1 MTAHRYL
8 LANAATQ
15 AGDRFAA
22 LSAMFDPVTF
32 AHVDALGIGAGC
44 RRWEVGAGSMSVPRW
59 MAGKVG
65 PTGHVL
71 ATDIDVSW
79 LHGDGAGVDVRR
91 HDVATDEPPGDAFDL
106 VHARLVLVHV
116 AARDEALRRMISA
129 LRPGGWLV
137 VEDFDTALVPAA
149 CLEATTVDQQRA
161 NRIRQGFCHLL
172 AGRGVDLE
180 YGRKLPRLLR
190 DGGLEAVAADAY
202 CPLAHPASPLLE
214 SANTAQVAAAL
225 VDGGWATPTDIDDHL
240 AALDR
245 GQLDIATPPLVSA
258 WGRRPH

>member
-1 MTAHRYL
+1 MTANRYL
-8 LANAATQ
+8 LANAASQ

-22 LSAMFDPVTF
+22 LSAVFDPVTF
-32 AHVDALGIGAGC
+32 AHIEALGIGAGWRC
-44 RRWEVGAGSMSVPRW
+44 WEVGAGGTAVPTW

-65 PTGHVL
+65 GAGHVL
-71 ATDIDVSW
+71 ATDIDITW
-79 LHGDGAGVDVRR
+79 LHESGAGVDVRR
-91 HDVATDEPPGDAFDL
+91 HDVATDEPPGNAFDL

-137 VEDFDTALVPAA
+137 VEDFDTALLTAS
-149 CLEATTVDQQRA
+149 CLEATTDDQQRA
-161 NRIRQGFCHLL
+161 NRIRQVFHDFL

-202 CPLAHPASPLLE
+202 FPVTHPASRLLE
-214 SANTAQVAAAL
+214 SANTAQVADAL
-225 VDGGWATPTDIDDHL
+225 VDDGWATRAEIDGHL
-240 AALDR
+240 AALAR
-245 GQLDIATPPLVSA
+245 GELDIATPPLISA
-258 WGRRPH
+258 WGRRPD

>member
-1 MTAHRYL
+1 MTANRYL
-8 LANAATQ
+8 LANAAIH

-32 AHVDALGIGAGC
+32 AHVDALGIGPGWRC
-44 RRWEVGAGSMSVPRW
+44 WEVGAGGISVPRW

-65 PTGHVL
+65 PTGRVL

-79 LHGDGAGVDVRR
+79 LDDADAGVDVRR
-91 HDVATDEPPGDAFDL
+91 HDVATDDPPGDAFDL

-129 LRPGGWLV
+129 VRPGGWMV
-137 VEDFDTALVPAA
+137 VEDFDTALVPAS
-149 CLEATTVDQQRA
+149 CLEAPTVDQQRA
-161 NRIRQGFCHLL
+161 NRIRHGFYRLL

-202 CPLAHPASPLLE
+202 FAVAQPASRLLE
-214 SANTAQVAAAL
+214 TANTAQVATAL
-225 VDGGWATPTDIDDHL
+225 VDGGWATRLEIDDHL
-240 AALDR
+240 AALER
-245 GQLDIATPPLVSA
+245 GALDIATPPLISA
-258 WGRRPH
+258 WGRRRP

>member
-1 MTAHRYL
+1 MTANRYL
-8 LANAATQ
+8 LANAAIQ

-22 LSAMFDPVTF
+22 LSAIFDPVTF
-32 AHVDALGIGAGC
+32 AHIDALGIGAGWRC
-44 RRWEVGAGSMSVPRW
+44 WEVGAGGMSVPRW
-59 MAGKVG
+59 MASKVG
-65 PTGHVL
+65 RTGHVL
-71 ATDIDVSW
+71 ATDIDISW
-79 LHGDGAGVDVRR
+79 LQGVGAGVDVRQ
-91 HDVATDEPPGDAFDL
+91 HDVATDEPPGDGFDL

-137 VEDFDTALVPAA
+137 VEDFDTALVSAS
-149 CLEATTVDQQRA
+149 CLEATSGDQQRA

-180 YGRKLPRLLR
+180 YGRKLPRVLR
-190 DGGLEAVAADAY
+190 DGGLEAVAAEAY
-202 CPLAHPASPLLE
+202 FAVAHPASPLLE
-214 SANTAQVAAAL
+214 TANTAQVAAAL
-225 VDGGWATPTDIDDHL
+225 VEGGWATHTEIDDHL

-245 GQLDIATPPLVSA
+245 GGLDIATPPLISA